1 MPMSQGQKFAYF
13 LTALVALPF
22 FAIGLISLHAI
33 NQDLTN
39 YRLIA
44 RETAINNLASLD
56 ARVIA
61 DLKKSAAGLHEEVAT
76 VHDRGVWGIR
86 CIFQK
91 SCQPNEDK
99 RIDLIVSYDQD
110 GNQLYP
116 PLETAA
122 QLYTESRGLK
132 LIASSLSSAL
142 QELDELTEEGKNTG
156 VWSGFQSPSGHHLLT
171 CWQNGSKTTYCAVLN
186 REWLIS
192 HIAETLS
199 AATQETPGL
208 DLRLL
213 GAGNRLLWQS
223 GTAINPDA
231 ETAPAKATEE
241 DTRPLLRRQLSSP
254 LYFWQLAASEP
265 EASGYKYPL
274 TILAFSLPLAALFI
288 YFARGL
294 FQSQRAALAEAEKR
308 ANFAASISHE
318 LRTPL
323 TNLQLYADLILTKAE
338 TLGTPAGESVRNY
351 TKVISAETTRLS
363 ELVNNALTISRKN
376 STGHRVKTNAIPD
389 HIITE
394 TVNRLTPL
402 LEGRTGKITYR
413 LNAPNEVMIDR
424 GALEQILVN
433 LLDNARKYAKNARI
447 RISSQQEKER
457 LVLTVRD
464 WGPAFER
471 ADTSSIFKP
480 FSTLEKPESRS
491 RGEEGFGLGLA
502 VCKQLV
508 RDNNGTI
515 TAEYADPGA
524 RFTITLET
532 APATKALQAPV
543 QIAPDPKSTR
553 QNEEATTHEHPDC

>member
-1 MPMSQGQKFAYF
+1 MSQGQKFAYF

-22 FAIGLISLHAI
+22 FVIGLIGLHAI

-44 RETAINNLASLD
+44 RETAINNLAALD
-56 ARVIA
+56 ARVVTE
-61 DLKKSAAGLHEEVAT
+61 LKKHAAGLHEEVVT
-76 VHDRGVWGIR
+76 VHDRGLWGIR

-99 RIDLIVSYDQD
+99 RVDLIVSYDED
-110 GNQLYP
+110 GNQVYP
-116 PLETAA
+116 PLESAA

-142 QELDELTEEGKNTG
+142 QELDEKSEAEKSMG
-156 VWSGFQSPSGHHLLT
+156 VWSVFQSTSGHHLLT
-171 CWQNGSKTTYCAVLN
+171 CWQHSGKTTYCAVLN

-192 HIAETLS
+192 HVTETLR
-199 AATQETPGL
+199 AATKNTPET
-208 DLRLL
+208 DIRLI
-213 GAGNRLLWQS
+213 GAGNELLWQS
-223 GTAINPDA
+223 GQNSISSADRESVEI
-231 ETAPAKATEE
+231 PAG
-241 DTRPLLRRQLSSP
+241 DSSPLLRRQLSSP

-265 EASGYKYPL
+265 AEGGYKYPL
-274 TILAFSLPLAALFI
+274 TMLAFSLPLAALFI
-288 YFARGL
+288 YFAKGL

-323 TNLQLYADLILTKAE
+323 TNLQLYADLILGKAE
-338 TLGTPAGESVRNY
+338 SLNSPAGDSVRNY
-351 TKVISAETTRLS
+351 TKVIAAETTRLS
-363 ELVNNALTISRKN
+363 ELVNNALTITSKN
-376 STGHRVKTNAIPD
+376 SAGHRVKTAAIPD

-413 LNAPNEVMIDR
+413 LNATNEVMIDR
-424 GALEQILVN
+424 GALEQIIVN

-447 RISSQQEKER
+447 RISSQQEKDR

-464 WGPAFER
+464 WGPAFGK
-471 ADTSSIFKP
+471 ADTSRIFKP
-480 FSTLEKPESRS
+480 FSTLEKSEGSGPA
-491 RGEEGFGLGLA
+491 GEEGFGLGLA

-508 RDNNGTI
+508 KANNGSI
-515 TAEYADPGA
+515 TAEHAEPGA

-532 APATKALQAPV
+532 APVTDGQQQA
-543 QIAPDPKSTR
+543 AKSSQEQKSNHLT
-553 QNEEATTHEHPDC
+553 EEAAIHEHPDC